1 VRAALALGS
10 NLGDRQA
17 HLDRAIAA
25 LRRAAPLLALS
36 RYHESDPVGGPPQ
49 PRFLNGVALI
59 EWGLGARDLLVL
71 AHRLEEE
78 AGRRRTV
85 RWGPRTLDVDLLLLG
100 DLVLAE
106 ADLGI
111 PHPRLAERAFVLAPL
126 AEVAPEWIVPGT
138 GKSVRELHADL
149 ALHR

>member
-1 VRAALALGS
+1 MRAALALGS